1 MSFTEFKRVIHM
13 YDAKTRETLLKYMTK
28 WAKHPENVT
37 SVLKDI
43 GVKNDIKNDI
53 KHTAIKK
60 KKRNPKRN
68 KRKQIPK
75 MIRGKVWEQYH
86 GTSLMGDCYCCK
98 REMHAF
104 DAWHVGHI
112 IPHAHGGSDTVS
124 NLRPLC
130 ASCNTSMGT
139 QNMDEFKAQYYS

>member
-13 YDAKTRETLLKYMTK
+13 YDSKTRETLLKYMTK

-43 GVKNDIKNDI
+43 GVKHEGVQHK
-53 KHTAIKK
+53 AIKK

-68 KRKQIPK
+68 NRKQIPK

-86 GTSLMGDCYCCK
+86 GTSLIGACYCCK
-98 REMHAF
+98 RELHAF

-112 IPHAHGGSDTVS
+112 VPHANGGSDTAS

-139 QNMDEFKAQYYS
+139 QNMDEFKAQYYP